1 MTSSTAPRLGV
12 TFVPTLPPERLREIA
27 VAADSSGLDDLWLW
41 EDCFKQSGLASAAA
55 ALAWTGRIRIGIGL
69 MPAPLR
75 NVALAAM
82 EIATLDRMF
91 PGRFVAGVG
100 HGVQDWMGQAGAR
113 VESPMTLLTEYVAA
127 LRGLLAGETV
137 TTTGRYVQLDQVVLN
152 WPPDTAPPLLLGG
165 FGPKTL
171 EFSARFGQ
179 GTLLGTSTVQQVRRA
194 CDLVAATR
202 AQTDTQLSQPVT
214 GEPHEV
220 VATLIAATG
229 PGAAAR
235 VDAEVVRWPGIATAG
250 DAQTIA
256 AFVRELA
263 DLGVTAV
270 SIQPTEDEPDLTGLI
285 QFLGKEVRP
294 LLAKS

>member
-1 MTSSTAPRLGV
+1 V
-12 TFVPTLPPERLREIA
+12 TFVPTLPPERLREMA

-55 ALAWTGRIRIGIGL
+55 GLAWTGRIRVGIGL

-91 PGRFVAGVG
+91 PGRFVAAVG

-113 VESPMTLLTEYVAA
+113 VESPMTLLAEYVGA
-127 LRGLLAGETV
+127 LRGLLAGETL
-137 TTTGRYVQLDQVVLN
+137 TTTGRYVQLDQVALS

-171 EFSARFGQ
+171 EFAARLGQ
-179 GTLLGTSTVQQVRRA
+179 GTMLGSSSVQEVRRA
-194 CDLVAATR
+194 CDLVAAVRGQSET
-202 AQTDTQLSQPVT
+202 
-214 GEPHEV
+214 PHEV
-220 VATLIAATG
+220 VVGLFAATG

-235 VDAEVVRWPGIATAG
+235 VDAEVARFPGIAAAG
-250 DAQTIA
+250 DAESIA
-256 AFVRELA
+256 ASVRELA

-270 SIQPTEDEPDLTGLI
+270 SIQPTADEPDLTGLI
-285 QFLGKEVRP
+285 RFLGEEVRP
-294 LLAKS
+294 LLDKG